1 MSASGPAHDGP
12 DEQESLQELFGTVI
26 DLAGQIASRISRDQ
40 VEARLRRTLR
50 EAGHHPEEL
59 PAGQATRPAQAAKL
73 LRNDPAVVVLAGRA
87 AEGDPDAW
95 NELVEFYTPLV
106 WRICARYRLSDPEK
120 EDAAQM
126 VWLLLV
132 ERIGKLRDPAMLGG
146 WLATTTAREC
156 LRMLRT
162 RGSEQ
167 LDTTLAGSLQSA
179 DDAMIDEKIILAEQD
194 ALLRAAFAELPPRCQ
209 QLLSM
214 LLSDPPRS
222 YEEIHAALGIPVG
235 SIGPQRARC
244 LDRLRKSIASYT
256 LNEGSQASGRNR
268 LSASFLPLIGMAD
281 PEGPAREL
289 SPWPT
294 SVPNP
299 PQHPR
304 PTPRCRIPATPR
316 RSADAPPG

>member
-12 DEQESLQELFGTVI
+12 DEQESLEELFGTVI

-40 VEARLRRTLR
+40 IEARLRRTLR
-50 EAGHHPEEL
+50 EAGHRQEEL

-73 LRNDPAVVVLAGRA
+73 LRNDPAVVIQADRA
-87 AEGDPDAW
+87 AERDLDAW

-106 WRICARYRLSDPEK
+106 WRICARYRLSDHEK
-120 EDAAQM
+120 EDVAQT

-132 ERIGKLRDPAMLGG
+132 ERIGKLRQPEMLGG
-146 WLATTTAREC
+146 WLATTTAHEC

-162 RGSEQ
+162 RGPER
-167 LDTTLAGSLQSA
+167 LDTTLADSLQSA
-179 DDAMIDEKIILAEQD
+179 DSPMIDEQIILAEQD
-194 ALLRAAFAELPPRCQ
+194 ALLRAALAELPPRCQ

-222 YEEIHAALGIPVG
+222 YEEIRAALGIPVG

-268 LSASFLPLIGMAD
+268 LSASFLPLVGMAD

-299 PQHPR
+299 SQHPR

-316 RSADAPPG
+316 RSAGAPPG